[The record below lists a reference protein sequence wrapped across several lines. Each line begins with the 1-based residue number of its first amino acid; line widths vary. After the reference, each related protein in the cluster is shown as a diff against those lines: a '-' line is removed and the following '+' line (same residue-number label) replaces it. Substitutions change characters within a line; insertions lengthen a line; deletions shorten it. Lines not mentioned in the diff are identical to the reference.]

1 MSDIYGLSKNSRFT
15 VEGNYMTGN
24 DFNITNANQPT
35 KLVRLGLD
43 GMIPSNLYVAGG
55 GGAGTVVSVNHQLAD
70 GSGNVTVTTD
80 AVIEGTNKYMH
91 LPINITDVSG
101 LNTSLGSKVA
111 VTDTNYCKTV
121 NNLTCTNN
129 NISLTTD
136 NITE

>member
-55 GGAGTVVSVNHQLAD
+55 GGAATPVGLGRVRHRAPVDSCACIVRREIHVRRRIHSWRTKITSRCVWFSLA
-70 GSGNVTVTTD
+70 
-80 AVIEGTNKYMH
+80 
-91 LPINITDVSG
+91 
-101 LNTSLGSKVA
+101 
-111 VTDTNYCKTV
+111 
-121 NNLTCTNN
+121 
-129 NISLTTD
+129 
-136 NITE
+136 